1 MMSHWAERSEEARV
15 AEGVAVMWRLV
26 TERLGLAV
34 TLAEVQHSYCSTVQ
48 YNTVLCRCSTAT
60 AVQYSTV
67 QYSTVQYSTVQVQHS
82 YGVLKT
88 NAVDVMEG
96 GGQALFPNRSD

>member
-48 YNTVLCRCSTAT
+48 Y
-60 AVQYSTV
+60 STV
-67 QYSTVQYSTVQVQHS
+67 QYCTGAAQLRRAEDQRR
-82 YGVLKT
+82 GR
-88 NAVDVMEG
+88 DG
-96 GGQALFPNRSD
+96 GRRPGALPQQE

>member
-1 MMSHWAERSEEARV
+1 MMSHWAERSAEARV

-34 TLAEVQHSYCSTVQ
+34 TLAEVQHSY
-48 YNTVLCRCSTAT
+48 
-60 AVQYSTV
+60 
-67 QYSTVQYSTVQVQHS
+67 
-82 YGVLKT
+82 GVLKT

-96 GGQALFPNRSD
+96 GGQALFPNRSDGLREHSLFPLQ

>member
-1 MMSHWAERSEEARV
+1 MMSHWAERSAEARV
-15 AEGVAVMWRLV
+15 AEGVSVMWRLV

-34 TLAEVQHSYCSTVQ
+34 TLAEVQHSYC
-48 YNTVLCRCSTAT
+48 
-60 AVQYSTV
+60 STV